1 MFSSSLLRMLLI
13 ADGSNA
19 LNKYYHGCS
28 TALIVATPIAVFFS
42 PSIISAPMDYILGK
56 LCL

>member
-1 MFSSSLLRMLLI
+1 MCLLHIFLI